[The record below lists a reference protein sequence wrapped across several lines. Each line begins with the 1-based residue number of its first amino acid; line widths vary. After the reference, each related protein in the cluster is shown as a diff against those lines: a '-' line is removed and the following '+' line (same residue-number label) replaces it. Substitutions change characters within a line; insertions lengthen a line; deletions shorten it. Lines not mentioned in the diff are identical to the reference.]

1 MIFKKTSNTLR
12 QDRNNNSKWTSYIL
26 YVYEYT
32 HICWLYT
39 TRKLSM
45 KHVPQKKWI
54 IDIAQ
59 FIGCILRSHPYST
72 THGSK
77 KTTILYPF
85 HGHWLFIYTH
95 VLNNYPNLLGQT
107 PMWISWIGRF
117 QVWCLIPM
125 CFMVSSSFILYV
137 LSLIHIFPPF
147 LPCIS
152 GQALHLCGLWGSTG
166 LWSCGPGPKGGCD
179 LAAGETV
186 R

>member
-26 YVYEYT
+26 YVYGYT

-45 KHVPQKKWI
+45 KHVPPKKWI

-125 CFMVSSSFILYV
+125 CFMVSSSFILCFV
-137 LSLIHIFPPF
+137 LNPHLSSFSSVHFRTSATSLWAVRKYR
-147 LPCIS
+147 
-152 GQALHLCGLWGSTG
+152 ALKLWPWAKRWMW
-166 LWSCGPGPKGGCD
+166 LSCRGNS
-179 LAAGETV
+179 
-186 R
+186 